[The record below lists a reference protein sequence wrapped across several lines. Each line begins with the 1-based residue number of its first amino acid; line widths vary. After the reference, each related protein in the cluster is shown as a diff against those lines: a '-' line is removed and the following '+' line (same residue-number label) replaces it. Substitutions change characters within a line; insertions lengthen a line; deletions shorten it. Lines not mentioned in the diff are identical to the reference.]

1 MKTIITFFR
10 SLIFTL
16 VMSLATFFYS
26 FFCLLAKPLPSN
38 TRYQIIT
45 LWTRFIIASAKYI
58 CGIHYHISG
67 LDNIPKDNGIIFAKH
82 QSTWET
88 FFLPNIFHQP
98 TIILKKELLQIP
110 FFGWGLSLLD
120 PIAIDRNDTKS
131 ALEQMI
137 QQGSRCLEKGRF
149 ILCFPEGTRTKP
161 GQKVKYKIGAAKLA
175 EATKANV
182 IPVAHNAGT
191 IWPKK
196 GFMKYPGVISV
207 VIGKMITTDNK
218 TAAEI
223 MATAEQWIEDEVDQ
237 MAST

>member
-1 MKTIITFFR
+1 MKKIITFFR
-10 SLIFTL
+10 SLAFTI

-26 FFCLLAKPLPSN
+26 FLCLLVKPFPSQC
-38 TRYQIIT
+38 RYTTIT

-58 CGIHYHISG
+58 CGIQYKVIG

-88 FFLPNIFHQP
+88 FFLPIIFHQP
-98 TIILKKELLQIP
+98 TIILKKELLKIP

-120 PIAIDRNDTKS
+120 PIAIDRNDRKS
-131 ALEQMI
+131 ALEQII
-137 QQGSRCLEKGRF
+137 QQGKQCLAKGRF

-196 GFMKYPGVISV
+196 GFMKYPGTITV
-207 VIGKMITTDNK
+207 VIGKSISSADK
-218 TAAEI
+218 AALEI
-223 MATAEQWIEDEVDQ
+223 LAEAQDWIEGEVDKL
-237 MAST
+237 